1 MILQLDGSGDMQ
13 RAVPMSAAQFGND
26 FILTTRL
33 QHTLYVLAD
42 GLLEI
47 LLCLLELHLGLF
59 QLLLRAFAVRAFDA
73 WGLYL
78 DRFSVRGLSPGI
90 AVVLGI
96 AVVSIAVLGATVGWS
111 VEHLTM

>member
-1 MILQLDGSGDMQ
+1 MILQLDGSSDVQ
-13 RAVPMSAAQFGND
+13 RAAPMSAAQFGYQL
-26 FILTTRL
+26 ILTTLL

-59 QLLLRAFAVRAFDA
+59 QLLLLLVGWHVRGRTFGAWGLRAFDA

-90 AVVLGI
+90 AK
-96 AVVSIAVLGATVGWS
+96 
-111 VEHLTM
+111 HLAI